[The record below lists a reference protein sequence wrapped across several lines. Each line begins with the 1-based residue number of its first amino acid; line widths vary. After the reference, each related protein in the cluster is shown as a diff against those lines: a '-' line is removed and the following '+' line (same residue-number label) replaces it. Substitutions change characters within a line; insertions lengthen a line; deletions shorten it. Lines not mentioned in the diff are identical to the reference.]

1 LGLAVLMERF
11 PDARPVSHAQIR
23 PLIDQTASAML
34 ATFRQSAP
42 DAFADRAVVPEALE
56 GDHILLEGERIEILP
71 PMHGDTDLISA
82 VHVPALDTLIAADF
96 AYADTHVWVKENTTS
111 AQIDKWRQSLTMLEG
126 IGAGTVI
133 PGHRLEAS
141 ASDASV
147 FTQTR
152 RYLDQWETALGAVS
166 SADELKAKMLAGNED
181 LGLTFA
187 LDRAVAAVYPQG

>member
-1 LGLAVLMERF
+1 
-11 PDARPVSHAQIR
+11 
-23 PLIDQTASAML
+23 
-34 ATFRQSAP
+34 
-42 DAFADRAVVPEALE
+42 
-56 GDHILLEGERIEILP
+56 
-71 PMHGDTDLISA
+71 
-82 VHVPALDTLIAADF
+82 
-96 AYADTHVWVKENTTS
+96 
-111 AQIDKWRQSLTMLEG
+111 MLEG